1 MELVVVCELWLRV
14 MGSEDIGSCARW
26 HHFSSQAAQT
36 QIEKKH
42 MNFKTQTHCVL
53 QSLLI
58 LSHDVIEQQIRWESN
73 RILYMRPE
81 TKDGPIACSIASG
94 PTHFDINGN
103 NPDNIA
109 LVKIMDLSE

>member
-1 MELVVVCELWLRV
+1 MDL
-14 MGSEDIGSCARW
+14 
-26 HHFSSQAAQT
+26 
-36 QIEKKH
+36 
-42 MNFKTQTHCVL
+42 KTQTHCVL
-53 QSLLI
+53 QSLII
-58 LSHDVIEQQIRWESN
+58 LSHDVIEQQIRWDSN